1 LKWAKLLLWKQA
13 SSFSSRGRRVV
24 AVAFYADKD
33 YTEDQAVLDAMNAV
47 MHGNLTLHWFNANT
61 EKIIAGARD
70 PRRGLTYDDINIG
83 GYGYGS
89 IPEFVR
95 DEQSMVARGSEKVG
109 KLPDMGYLVNRKSD
123 VWSDN
128 VAALY
133 EESKAR
139 RWAPAVDVPWTE
151 LDAHPLKPELET
163 ACAQLYTCAQE
174 CALVVMDFPSRWV
187 PLINQEFIELKSF
200 MCAQMLDAARLLE
213 AFRKRALY
221 GGAGLGRASVSA
233 EQGLKEW
240 LWADS
245 YPRGSLCINLILG
258 GFTLALYRQMAAFA
272 PSRADRTIMRY
283 AMQDAARHV
292 SYGMNALR
300 YHLQHQPDQRL
311 GLNAYLDSAEHVMLA
326 LLGSPEL
333 LEPLIVI
340 CAGGIEHGQVK
351 DGCAAVAKFVRLV
364 EREYLERLAYAG
376 LDRSRS
382 PLAGILSQVAPQL

>member
-1 LKWAKLLLWKQA
+1 M
-13 SSFSSRGRRVV
+13 
-24 AVAFYADKD
+24 AFYADKD
-33 YTEDQAVLDAMNAV
+33 YTQDQAVLDAMSAV
-47 MHGNLTLHWFNANT
+47 MQGNLTLHWFNAHT
-61 EKIIAGARD
+61 EKIRASPSD
-70 PRRGLTYDDINIG
+70 LSRGLTYEDLDVG
-83 GYGYGS
+83 SYGYS
-89 IPEFVR
+89 SVPEFVR

-128 VAALY
+128 VTALY

-151 LDAHPLKPELET
+151 LDVHPLRTELEV
-163 ACAQLYTCAQE
+163 ACAQLYTFAQE
-174 CALVVMDFPSRWV
+174 CALVAMDFPSRWV
-187 PLINQEFIELKSF
+187 ALINQEFIELKSF

-221 GGAGLGRASVSA
+221 GGAGLGRASASA

-245 YPRGSLCINLILG
+245 YPQGSLCINLILG
-258 GFTLALYRQMAAFA
+258 GFSLAVYRHVAAFA
-272 PSRADRTIMRY
+272 PSRVDRAIMGY

-292 SYGMNALR
+292 SYGMDALR
-300 YHLQHQPDQRL
+300 YHLQHQPDQ
-311 GLNAYLDSAEHVMLA
+311 GPMLNAYLDSAEHVMLA

-340 CAGGIEHGQVK
+340 SGGGIEDDQVK
-351 DGCAAVAKFVRLV
+351 AGCTAAAKFFRLV
-364 EREYLERLAYAG
+364 EREYLERLSYAG
-376 LDRSRS
+376 LDRSSS
-382 PLAGILSQVAPQL
+382 PFVRTISRIRPQP